1 MYIVANFVLT
11 AIHVDLRGE
20 KMDLQEPKLKG
31 VIATLQIIGGKWK
44 PLILFILLTDGTKRF
59 GELKRLIPDISQGTL
74 AKQLREL
81 EQDQLIEREIYQEI
95 PPKVEYSLSEHGKTV
110 TTVLDSMCRWG
121 RRHLEYI
128 NED

>member
-1 MYIVANFVLT
+1 MYIVAYFVLIT
-11 AIHVDLRGE
+11 IHANMQCE
-20 KMDLQEPKLKG
+20 KRFVMSEERCE
-31 VIATLQIIGGKWK
+31 KWK

-59 GELKRLIPDISQGTL
+59 GEIKRLIPDISQGTL

-110 TTVLDSMCRWG
+110 STVLDSMCGWG
-121 RRHLEYI
+121 RRHLDYI
-128 NED
+128 NRNKL

>member
-1 MYIVANFVLT
+1 MMGLGR
-11 AIHVDLRGE
+11 RGE

-81 EQDQLIEREIYQEI
+81 EQDQLIKREMYQEI

-110 TTVLDSMCRWG
+110 STVLDSMCVCG
-121 RRHLEYI
+121 RGHLEFI
-128 NED
+128 DKNRL

>member
-1 MYIVANFVLT
+1 
-11 AIHVDLRGE
+11 
-20 KMDLQEPKLKG
+20 MDLQEPKLKG

-81 EQDQLIEREIYQEI
+81 EQDQLIKREIYQEI
-95 PPKVEYSLSEHGKTV
+95 PPKVEYSLNEHGKTV
-110 TTVLDSMCRWG
+110 STVLDSMCSWG
-121 RRHLEYI
+121 RGHLEYI
-128 NED
+128 DKDKP

>member
-1 MYIVANFVLT
+1 MN
-11 AIHVDLRGE
+11 
-20 KMDLQEPKLKG
+20 LQEPKLKG

-95 PPKVEYSLSEHGKTV
+95 PPKVEYSLTEHGKTV
-110 TTVLDSMCRWG
+110 SFVLDSMCGWG
-121 RRHLEYI
+121 RKHLEYI
-128 NED
+128 NRDKL

>member
-1 MYIVANFVLT
+1 
-11 AIHVDLRGE
+11 
-20 KMDLQEPKLKG
+20 MDLQEPKLKG

-110 TTVLDSMCRWG
+110 STVLDSMCGWG
-121 RRHLEYI
+121 RRHLDYI
-128 NED
+128 KEDEL

>member
-1 MYIVANFVLT
+1 
-11 AIHVDLRGE
+11 
-20 KMDLQEPKLKG
+20 MDLQEPKLKG
-31 VIATLQIIGGKWK
+31 VIATLQIVGGKWK

-95 PPKVEYSLSEHGKTV
+95 PPKVEYSLTEHGKTV
-110 TTVLDSMCRWG
+110 SFVLDSMCGWG
-121 RRHLEYI
+121 RKHLEYI
-128 NED
+128 NRDKL

>member
-110 TTVLDSMCRWG
+110 SAVLDSMCGW
-121 RRHLEYI
+121 EEVI
-128 NED
+128 

>member
-1 MYIVANFVLT
+1 
-11 AIHVDLRGE
+11 
-20 KMDLQEPKLKG
+20 MDLQEPKLKG

-59 GELKRLIPDISQGTL
+59 GEIKRLIPDISQGTL

-95 PPKVEYSLSEHGKTV
+95 PPKVEYSLSGHGKTV
-110 TTVLDSMCRWG
+110 SAVLDSMCGWG
-121 RRHLEYI
+121 RRHLDYI
-128 NED
+128 NRNKL

>member
-1 MYIVANFVLT
+1 
-11 AIHVDLRGE
+11 
-20 KMDLQEPKLKG
+20 MDLQEPKLKG

-81 EQDQLIEREIYQEI
+81 EQDQLIDARFIKKYHLKWNI
-95 PPKVEYSLSEHGKTV
+95 VYLSIEKQ
-110 TTVLDSMCRWG
+110 
-121 RRHLEYI
+121 
-128 NED
+128 

>member
-1 MYIVANFVLT
+1 
-11 AIHVDLRGE
+11 
-20 KMDLQEPKLKG
+20 MDLQEPKLKG

-81 EQDQLIEREIYQEI
+81 EQDQLIKREIYQEI
-95 PPKVEYSLSEHGKTV
+95 PPKVEYSLTEHGKTV
-110 TTVLDSMCRWG
+110 STVLDSMCSWG
-121 RRHLEYI
+121 RAHLEYI
-128 NED
+128 DKDEL

>member
-1 MYIVANFVLT
+1 
-11 AIHVDLRGE
+11 
-20 KMDLQEPKLKG
+20 MDLQEPKLKG

-59 GELKRLIPDISQGTL
+59 GEIKRLIPDISQGTL

-110 TTVLDSMCRWG
+110 STVLDSMCSWG

-128 NED
+128 NKDEL